1 VREEGKEEGGGRKET
16 GIKGEI
22 GEVSV
27 TGLRSN
33 YMSKKRRPLSL
44 SPSSPTSAIGAVRQN
59 MLRKREV
66 CLAYVRGTAGWD
78 RMG

>member
-1 VREEGKEEGGGRKET
+1 
-16 GIKGEI
+16 
-22 GEVSV
+22 V
-27 TGLRSN
+27 TGLTSK
-33 YMSKKRRPLSL
+33 YMSKKRRSHSL

-78 RMG
+78 RIGDGEL